1 MNLRRTRR
9 TNRTGVLWSLVLI
22 GSCVQAVWGD
32 EGLRMRIETL
42 TVPPATGPL
51 AMALVQNTTA
61 EPWKGEISLQAPE
74 PWQLSPAQRTVA
86 LAAGETRRVAFSIS
100 RARNVEA
107 NRYPFEILA
116 RCGDRVISHR
126 QETFVASAPY
136 FKVEVDGRPDEW
148 KDAIPVAF
156 QTGGRSTTVS
166 TYWNRRQFS
175 LLVAVEEHE
184 LTPLDAADESPFDA
198 VQFAISPLPSPDDPG
213 DAKSAG
219 RFEFLLAAT
228 RDGNAKCFQLA
239 APETRL
245 DETAKPRP
253 LGPLVC
259 EDVEV
264 AVLRLGNVTHYECSV
279 PFRLMGGRIQPIEG
293 REFHFS
299 VLVHDAEGTG
309 IRDLAREAG
318 LWPTADDRRDWS
330 DWPGA
335 RWGDVPPLGNKVR
348 WGLCTSKY

>member
-1 MNLRRTRR
+1 MILCRVPRTIRVR
-9 TNRTGVLWSLVLI
+9 VLWSLAFI
-22 GSCVQAVWGD
+22 GSCVPAVSGY
-32 EGLRMRIETL
+32 EGIRMRIETL

-51 AMALVQNTTA
+51 AMVVVQNTTA

-86 LAAGETRRVAFSIS
+86 MAAGETRRPAFSIS

-116 RCGDRVISHR
+116 RRDDQLIVHR

-136 FKVEVDGRPDEW
+136 FKASVDGQADEW
-148 KDAIPVAF
+148 KDAIPIAF
-156 QTGGRSTTVS
+156 RTGDQGTTIS

-175 LLVAVEEHE
+175 LLVAVEEE
-184 LTPLDAADESPFDA
+184 RLTPMDGETSCDA
-198 VQFAISPLPSPDDPG
+198 VQFAISPLPSPEDPS
-213 DAKSAG
+213 DPKSAG
-219 RFEFLLAAT
+219 RFEFLLVAMP
-228 RDGNAKCFQLA
+228 DGRAKCFQLA
-239 APETRL
+239 TYETTRV
-245 DETAKPRP
+245 ETAQLRP
-253 LGPLVC
+253 LAALVC
-259 EDVEV
+259 EDAEV
-264 AVLRLGNVTHYECSV
+264 AVLRLDNVTYYECSV
-279 PFRLMGGRIQPIEG
+279 PFRLMGGRLQPSEG

-299 VLVHDAEGTG
+299 VLVHDPDGTG
-309 IRDLAREAG
+309 LRELAREAG